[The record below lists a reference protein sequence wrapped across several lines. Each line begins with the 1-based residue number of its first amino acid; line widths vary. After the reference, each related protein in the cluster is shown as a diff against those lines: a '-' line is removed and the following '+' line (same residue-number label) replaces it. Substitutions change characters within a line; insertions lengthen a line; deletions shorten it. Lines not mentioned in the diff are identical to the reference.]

1 MLIIVDKK
9 IPEEAKIN
17 LRKYGNLLELETVGL
32 TYPSISGH
40 PDIFFIQIDKQLVVA
55 PNLPSNYF
63 EILNEKKIAY
73 QIGENPVGATYPET
87 AKYNAVVSSK
97 YLVHNSKITDPIIQ
111 KRCEDKI
118 SIHVNQGYTRCNL
131 IFVDEN
137 HAITSDIGI
146 AKILHKN
153 NVETCFVSPHGIDLP
168 GFKNGFFGGCCGV
181 YQHKLFV
188 LGKLTKYPEGEK
200 VREFVGK
207 LNIQIIALCNTVL
220 FDGGGVLFIS

>member
-9 IPEEAKIN
+9 IPEKAKIN
-17 LRKYGNLLELETVGL
+17 LRKYGNLLELETDGL
-32 TYPSISGH
+32 TYPAISGH
-40 PDIFFIQIDKQLVVA
+40 PDVFFNQIDEQLVVA
-55 PNLPSNYF
+55 PNLPSKYY
-63 EILNEKKIAY
+63 EILNENKITY
-73 QIGENPVGATYPET
+73 QIGESPVGASYPET

-111 KRCEDKI
+111 KLCEDKI
-118 SIHVNQGYTRCNL
+118 RLGVNQGYTRCNL
-131 IFVDEN
+131 IFVDKN
-137 HAITSDIGI
+137 HTITSDIGI
-146 AKILHKN
+146 AKTLHKN
-153 NVETCFVSPHGIDLP
+153 NVETLFVSPRGIDLP

-181 YQHKLFV
+181 YQNKLFV

-207 LNIQIIALCNTVL
+207 LNFQIIELCDTVL